1 MINRLIEWS
10 LRNRFLVVCGVFF
23 LIAFGTRALFRTP
36 VDAIPDLSENQV
48 IVFADWPGRSPQEV
62 EDQVTYPL
70 SVGLQGLA
78 GVKTVRANSM
88 FGFTLLTIIFEERVD
103 NYFARTRVLERLNL
117 LAAQLPAGVVPQ
129 LGPDATGLGWVYQYY
144 LHVDPAHTHAGA
156 RTNSSSQLSTLNSQ
170 PAYDLGQLRALQDWF
185 IRYQLNAVQGV
196 AEVASIGGFVRQY
209 QIEVSSLKMRARKV
223 TLKDVMDA
231 VGASNLNVGGKVIE
245 ENGMEFV
252 VRGLGLVKSLADL
265 ENIVLMERG
274 GVPIYLKD
282 VATVQIGGDFRRGT
296 LDVDGREV
304 VGGIIVMRN
313 GENALATINRVK
325 EKIRAIQPSLP
336 PGVHIKSF
344 YDRAELI
351 ERTIDTLKHALAEE
365 ILLVTLAHII
375 FLWHFRS
382 ILIVTVPLPLSILVS
397 FILMERFGIS
407 SNIMSLSGIAIAIG
421 VLVDAGIVMTENVI
435 RHCEKA
441 EEEKAKKCSVISVQS
456 SVAVGTS
463 NAPSSTNTSSSL
475 APTGGEG
482 RGEGA
487 NATASPTPSPPPT
500 APLNT
505 VSLKTEHSSRL
516 TAEETWDVVLTS
528 AQQVGRP
535 IFFAMVIIILAFL
548 PVFALSGQEGKLF
561 HPLAF
566 TKTFAMIGSTILA
579 VTIVPALCSFLV
591 RGPFHSEDRNWV
603 MRVLL
608 AIYDP
613 ILDLALR
620 WRKTVMACA
629 ALLLAFALLIA
640 FGIPRPAMLWLAKAT
655 SVDSAAAL
663 PPHPDRLPPGEGTA
677 QATASPSPSAS
688 HQAHGGGTPSLSPGE
703 RAGVRGNEADMLAE
717 FSRKHPRFTK
727 LFTGFGKDFMPTLNE
742 GSLLFMPVLLPS
754 TSLTEVKRV
763 MSWQDRVIRSL
774 PEVESVGGK
783 LGRSETATDPAP
795 VEMIET
801 TIMLKPEWLP
811 TNRTYLGFIKIPT
824 VYRNPAWRANSTK
837 ETLIA
842 ELTEKLA
849 NVPGYVPGFLQPI
862 ENRILMLSTGIRA
875 QLGVKILG
883 GSLDDLQRKAF
894 EVERVVREV
903 PGAVGVA
910 PSRVQGKPYLEVEV
924 NRVAMARFGLRAA
937 DVLDA
942 VETGL
947 GGKVL
952 STTYQAAERVD
963 PRERTGIQ
971 VRLQR
976 DERDDLERL
985 GDVLVA
991 APGGKHIPLGQL
1003 ATIRRATGPS
1013 EIASENGRLRV
1024 FVQANV
1030 QDRDLTG
1037 FVEDVKRRVKEQIEP
1052 TLPPGMTIE
1061 YSGEYENLVRAQ
1073 QTLYYIFPATLL
1085 IIFLLLYLVYHSA
1098 KEAAHVILA
1107 VPFALTGGVFLQYLL
1122 GYNFSVSV
1130 WVGYIALFGTAI
1142 QTGVVM
1148 VVYLEE
1154 MVAKK
1159 QAACAAAGQ
1168 PFTRDDLV
1176 QAIKDGARLRLR
1188 PKVMTVA
1195 TIVASLLPIMWSHR
1209 PGSEVMQPLATPVI
1223 GGMVSSLLHILV
1235 VTPVIFAMLRER
1247 ELQKGSSA
1255 SAQSV

>member
-10 LRNRFLVVCGVFF
+10 LRNRFLVVCGVFV
-23 LIAFGTRALFRTP
+23 LIAFGTRAVLRTP

-48 IVFADWPGRSPQEV
+48 IVFADWAGRSPQEV

-88 FGFTLLTIIFEERVD
+88 FGFSMLTLIFEEKVD

-117 LAAQLPAGVVPQ
+117 LAAQLPTGVLPQ

-144 LHVDPAHTHAGA
+144 LHVDPAHARASTH
-156 RTNSSSQLSTLNSQ
+156 TNSASQLSTLNSQ
-170 PAYDLGQLRALQDWF
+170 PSYDLGQLRALQDWF

-252 VRGLGLVKSLADL
+252 VRGLGLVKSLEDL

-274 GVPIYLKD
+274 GIPIYLKD
-282 VATVQIGGDFRRGT
+282 IATVQIGGDFRRGT

-304 VGGIIVMRN
+304 VGGIVVMRN

-325 EKIRAIQPSLP
+325 EKIRQIQPSLP
-336 PGVHIKSF
+336 PGVTIKSF
-344 YDRAELI
+344 YDRADLI

-397 FILMERFGIS
+397 FILMEKFGIS

-435 RHCEKA
+435 RHCERA
-441 EEEKAKKCSVISVQS
+441 EEEKVRKWESEKARE
-456 SVAVGTS
+456 AAAAGTLS
-463 NAPSSTNTSSSL
+463 LSHSPTLSPAPS
-475 APTGGEG
+475 P
-482 RGEGA
+482 
-487 NATASPTPSPPPT
+487 
-500 APLNT
+500 
-505 VSLKTEHSSRL
+505 RL
-516 TAEETWDVVLTS
+516 TAEETLAVVLTS

-579 VTIVPALCSFLV
+579 VTIVPALCSLLV

-613 ILDLALR
+613 VLDWALR
-620 WRKTVMACA
+620 WRKTVMASA
-629 ALLLAFALLIA
+629 ALLLTVALAMAFGAPREWVQRIEKAGHPKLAHAFA
-640 FGIPRPAMLWLAKAT
+640 
-655 SVDSAAAL
+655 
-663 PPHPDRLPPGEGTA
+663 
-677 QATASPSPSAS
+677 
-688 HQAHGGGTPSLSPGE
+688 
-703 RAGVRGNEADMLAE
+703 
-717 FSRKHPRFTK
+717 
-727 LFTGFGKDFMPTLNE
+727 GFGKDFMPTLNE

-763 MSWQDRVIRSL
+763 MAWQDRVIRSL

-783 LGRSETATDPAP
+783 LGRAETATDPAP

-811 TNRTYLGFIKIPT
+811 TNRTYLGFIRIPT
-824 VYRNPAWRANSTK
+824 VYRNPAWRPDSTK

-842 ELTEKLA
+842 ELTEKLS

-862 ENRILMLSTGIRA
+862 ENRILMLATGIRA

-894 EVERVVREV
+894 EVERIVREV

-924 NRVAMARFGLRAA
+924 NRVAMARFGLRAQ

-942 VETGL
+942 VETGI

-952 STTYQAAERVD
+952 STTYQAAERMD

-976 DERDDLERL
+976 AERDDLERL

-991 APGGKHIPLGQL
+991 TPSGKQMPLGQL
-1003 ATIRRATGPS
+1003 ASIRRTTGPS

-1030 QDRDLTG
+1030 QERDLTS
-1037 FVEDVKRRVKEQIEP
+1037 FVEDVKRRVEKEIAP

-1073 QTLYYIFPATLL
+1073 QTLFYIFPATLL
-1085 IIFLLLYLVYHSA
+1085 IIFLLLYMVYHSA

-1107 VPFALTGGVFLQYLL
+1107 VPFALTGGVFLQYAL

-1159 QAACAAAGQ
+1159 QAERAAAGQ
-1168 PFTRDDLV
+1168 PFTRDDLI

-1235 VTPVIFAMLRER
+1235 VTPVIFAILRER
-1247 ELQKGSSA
+1247 ELKSQTAAK
-1255 SAQSV
+1255 

>member
-23 LIAFGTRALFRTP
+23 LAAFGTRALYRTP

-48 IVFADWPGRSPQEV
+48 IVFADWAGRSPQEV

-88 FGFTLLTIIFEERVD
+88 FGFSMLTIIFEEKVD

-144 LHVDPAHTHAGA
+144 LHVDPALTHADA
-156 RTNSSSQLSTLNSQ
+156 RTNSSSQFAIRNSQ
-170 PAYDLGQLRALQDWF
+170 LESEPPHVGTYDLGQLRALQDWF

-252 VRGLGLVKSLADL
+252 VRGLGLVRSLADL

-282 VATVQIGGDFRRGT
+282 IATVQIGGDFRRGT

-304 VGGIIVMRN
+304 VGGIVVMRN

-325 EKIRAIQPSLP
+325 EKIRQIQPSLP
-336 PGVHIKSF
+336 PGVTIKSF

-397 FILMERFGIS
+397 FILMEKFGIS

-435 RHCEKA
+435 RHCERA
-441 EEEKAKKCSVISVQS
+441 EEEKRGKVISAGVISSQAASASATDASQTPAAALSTNSLITNHS
-456 SVAVGTS
+456 SV
-463 NAPSSTNTSSSL
+463 
-475 APTGGEG
+475 
-482 RGEGA
+482 
-487 NATASPTPSPPPT
+487 
-500 APLNT
+500 
-505 VSLKTEHSSRL
+505 RL
-516 TAEETWDVVLTS
+516 TAEETLAVVLTS

-579 VTIVPALCSFLV
+579 VTIVPALCSLLV

-613 ILDLALR
+613 VLDWALR
-620 WRKTVMACA
+620 WRKTVMTCA
-629 ALLLAFALLIA
+629 ALLLAVALAVA
-640 FGIPRPAMLWLAKAT
+640 FGVPRAW
-655 SVDSAAAL
+655 VQ
-663 PPHPDRLPPGEGTA
+663 RLEKSG
-677 QATASPSPSAS
+677 Q
-688 HQAHGGGTPSLSPGE
+688 
-703 RAGVRGNEADMLAE
+703 
-717 FSRKHPRFTK
+717 TK
-727 LFTGFGKDFMPTLNE
+727 LAHAFTGFGKDFMPTLNE

-763 MSWQDRVIRSL
+763 MSWQDRVIREL

-783 LGRSETATDPAP
+783 LGRAETATDPAP

-824 VYRNPAWRANSTK
+824 VYRNPAWRPDSTK
-837 ETLIA
+837 ATLIA
-842 ELTEKLA
+842 ELTEKLS

-924 NRVAMARFGLRAA
+924 DRVAMARFGLRAQ

-942 VETGL
+942 VETGI
-947 GGKVL
+947 GGKVI
-952 STTYQAAERVD
+952 STTYQAAERMD

-991 APGGKHIPLGQL
+991 TPSGKQMPLGQL
-1003 ATIRRATGPS
+1003 ATIRRTTGPS

-1030 QDRDLTG
+1030 QDRDLTS
-1037 FVEDVKRRVKEQIEP
+1037 FVEEVKRRVKAEIEP
-1052 TLPPGMTIE
+1052 ALPPGMTIE

-1085 IIFLLLYLVYHSA
+1085 IIFLLLYMVYHSA

-1107 VPFALTGGVFLQYLL
+1107 VPFALTGGVFLQYAL

-1159 QAACAAAGQ
+1159 QAERAAAGQ

-1235 VTPVIFAMLRER
+1235 VTPVIFAILRER
-1247 ELQKGSSA
+1247 ELKPSA
-1255 SAQSV
+1255 TK